1 MKRNACLTA
10 LAASAGML
18 MLILD
23 GKTALS
29 GAKEGL
35 SLALEVVA
43 PSLFP
48 FFFLSV
54 LLSGALMSGSTPIL
68 RPLGRLFGLPADAAS
83 FLIPGILG
91 GYPAGAQCIATA
103 YESGNLT
110 REDAENLLA
119 FCNNAGPS
127 FLFGMI
133 GPMFP
138 EPYMVWALW
147 GIHLLG
153 AVCAS
158 RVFPCRSGTTGHSA
172 LPSPATALKKSSI
185 LMATVCGW
193 VVLFRV
199 LLAFLDRWVLW
210 LLPSGGQTLLR
221 GLLELSN
228 GVCCLPQTED
238 VRLRFLLCS
247 VMLGC
252 GGLCVAMQTAA
263 AAGSL
268 SIRKY
273 LFGKGIQTAVSIALC
288 CAFLWN
294 FWVPLGILA
303 LFPATYL
310 GKKEKSSSNQHL
322 CGV

>member
-10 LAASAGML
+10 LGACAGML

-23 GKTALS
+23 GKTALL
-29 GAKEGL
+29 GAKEGF

-54 LLSGALMSGSTPIL
+54 LLSGALMEGRTPLL
-68 RPLGRLFGLPADAAS
+68 RPLGWLFGLKEDGAA

-91 GYPAGAQCIATA
+91 GYPAGAQCIVAA
-103 YESGNLT
+103 YESGNLKK
-110 REDAENLLA
+110 EDAENLLS

-133 GPMFP
+133 APMFP
-138 EPYMVWALW
+138 KAWMAWALW
-147 GIHLLG
+147 GIHLFG
-153 AVCAS
+153 AMCAS
-158 RVFPCRSGTTGHSA
+158 RIFPCSA
-172 LPSPATALKKSSI
+172 EGSASTKALSLAEALKKSTG
-185 LMATVCGW
+185 LMANVCGW

-199 LLAFLDRWVLW
+199 LIVFLDRWVLW
-210 LLPSGGQTLLR
+210 LLPEEAQILLR

-228 GVCCLPQTED
+228 GVCNLPLID
-238 VRLRFLLCS
+238 DIKLRFCLCS
-247 VMLGC
+247 VMLCC

-273 LFGKGIQTAVSIALC
+273 LMGKGIQCAVSIAMC
-288 CAFLWN
+288 SGFLWKQ
-294 FWVPLGILA
+294 WVPLAVLA
-303 LFPATYL
+303 IVGATYL
-310 GKKEKSSSNQHL
+310 GKKEKSSSNRQL